1 VPHEKASMSDISP
14 DRFIDN
20 VFAYQKTS
28 AVKAAIELDLFSAIG
43 GGADNAETLA
53 AKVNASPRGVRILC
67 DYLTVQELLIK
78 DGNSYRLTPS
88 SSVFLD
94 KRSPACMTSIVD
106 FLAAPEMMRL
116 YLDDPAAFVRNG
128 GSVGLAN
135 LAPDHP
141 LWVKFARAMVPF
153 IAPRAQSVAEEVARW
168 PSPPRKV
175 LDVAAGHGAFGIA
188 IGKALPDAGI
198 VALDWRPVLEVA
210 LENARRE
217 GLGARYTTIAGN
229 AVDVEWGT
237 GYDLVLI
244 PNFLHHFDRD
254 GCVSLLER
262 ARRALAPGGAVV
274 VVEMVP
280 NDDRVSPP
288 FPAMFAFVMLGS
300 TPKGDAHTA
309 PELQEMGRA
318 AGFADSTVAPLP
330 PSPQTMIVFR

>member
-1 VPHEKASMSDISP
+1 LSDIAP

-20 VFAYQKTS
+20 VFAYQKTA

-43 GGADNAETLA
+43 AGADSVETLA
-53 AKVNASPRGVRILC
+53 AKVDASPRGVRILC

-78 DGNSYRLTPS
+78 DGNRYRLTPS

-94 KRSPACMTSIVD
+94 KRSPACMSSVVD

-116 YLDDPAAFVRNG
+116 YLEEPAVFVRKG

-141 LWVKFARAMVPF
+141 IWVKFARAMVPF
-153 IAPRAQSVAEEVARW
+153 MAPVAQGIATEVARW

-188 IGKALPDAGI
+188 IGKAVPGARI
-198 VALDWRPVLEVA
+198 VGLDWRSVLEVA
-210 LENARRE
+210 LENARVA
-217 GLGARYTTIAGN
+217 GLEARYDTIAGS
-229 AVDVEWGT
+229 AFDVEWGT
-237 GYDLVLI
+237 DYDLILV
-244 PNFLHHFDRD
+244 PNFLHHFDRER
-254 GCVSLLER
+254 CVGLLER
-262 ARRALAPGGAVV
+262 ARRALAPGGAAL

-288 FPAMFAFVMLGS
+288 FPAAFAFVMLAT
-300 TPKGDAHTA
+300 TPKGDAWTA
-309 PELQEMGRA
+309 QELQAMGRA
-318 AGFADSTVAPLP
+318 AGFADSVVQPLP

>member
-1 VPHEKASMSDISP
+1 MSDVSP
-14 DRFIDN
+14 ERFIDN

-43 GGADNAETLA
+43 AGADSVETLA

-67 DYLTVQELLIK
+67 DYLTVQELLVK
-78 DGNSYRLTPS
+78 DGERYGLTPS
-88 SSVFLD
+88 SAVFLD
-94 KRSPACMTSIVD
+94 QRSPACMTSIVD
-106 FLAAPEMMRL
+106 FLAAPEMMQL

-135 LAPDHP
+135 IAPEHP
-141 LWVKFARAMVPF
+141 LWVKFARAMAPF
-153 IAPRAQSVAEEVARW
+153 MAPLAQGIAAEVARW

-175 LDVAAGHGAFGIA
+175 LDVAAGHRVFGIA
-188 IGKALPDAGI
+188 VGKAVPGASI

-217 GLGARYTTIAGN
+217 GLEARYTTIAGS
-229 AVDVEWGT
+229 AFDVEWGT
-237 GYDLVLI
+237 GYGLVLI
-244 PNFLHHFDRD
+244 PNFLHHFDRES
-254 GCVSLLER
+254 CVSLLER

-274 VVEMVP
+274 VVEMAP

-300 TPKGDAHTA
+300 TPKGDAYTA
-309 PELQEMGRA
+309 RELQEMGRE

>member
-1 VPHEKASMSDISP
+1 LSDIAP

-20 VFAYQKTS
+20 VFAYQKTA

-43 GGADNAETLA
+43 ADADTVEMLA
-53 AKVNASPRGVRILC
+53 AKVDASPRGVRILC

-78 DGNSYRLTPS
+78 EGKHYRLTPS

-94 KRSPACMTSIVD
+94 KRSPACMGSVID
-106 FLAAPEMMRL
+106 FLAAPELMQL
-116 YLDDPAAFVRNG
+116 FLENPAAYVRNG

-141 LWVKFARAMVPF
+141 IWVKFARAMVPF
-153 IAPRAQSVAEEVARW
+153 MAPVAQGIATEVARW

-175 LDVAAGHGAFGIA
+175 LDVAAGHGVFGIA
-188 IGKALPDAGI
+188 IGKAVPGARI
-198 VALDWRPVLEVA
+198 VGLDWRPVLEVA
-210 LENARRE
+210 LENARLA
-217 GLGARYTTIAGN
+217 GLEKRYDTIAGS
-229 AVDVEWGT
+229 AFDVEWST

-244 PNFLHHFDRD
+244 PNFLHHFDRE
-254 GCVSLLER
+254 GCVGLLER
-262 ARRALAPGGAVV
+262 ARRALVPGGAAL

-288 FPAMFAFVMLGS
+288 FPAAFAFVMLAT
-300 TPKGDAHTA
+300 TPKGDAWTA
-309 PELQEMGRA
+309 QELQEMGRA
-318 AGFADSTVAPLP
+318 AGFVDSMLRPLP